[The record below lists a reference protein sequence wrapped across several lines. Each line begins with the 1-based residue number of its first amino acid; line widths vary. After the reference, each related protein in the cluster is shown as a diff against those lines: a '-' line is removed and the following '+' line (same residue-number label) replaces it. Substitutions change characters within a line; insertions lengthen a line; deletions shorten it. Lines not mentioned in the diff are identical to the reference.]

1 MDGFLHQRWR
11 AALCLESV
19 VSNSTGMCATFFPRR
34 LVSCRDGG
42 EQALPNVR
50 CMERQAPRVR
60 GVRLFLGG
68 LVGLAVGKKYGAL
81 AEREESGSQI
91 GSGYPE
97 SVGMVTERPVVELC
111 KLTDATLDAGPDGGG
126 PENTVLAEL
135 QVAIAP
141 LRQEPAD
148 FFIRGA
154 GEEKDVVEVALP
166 GKFGFLLRQARV
178 LHELAGR
185 E

>member
-1 MDGFLHQRWR
+1 
-11 AALCLESV
+11 
-19 VSNSTGMCATFFPRR
+19 MCATFFPRR

-50 CMERQAPRVR
+50 CMERQAPRGR
-60 GVRLFLGG
+60 GVRLLLGC
-68 LVGLAVGKKYGAL
+68 LVGVSVGKKYGAL
-81 AEREESGSQI
+81 AEREESGIQI

-97 SVGMVTERPVVELC
+97 SVGMVTERPVVELR
-111 KLTDATLDAGPDGGG
+111 KLTDATLHAGPDGGG

-154 GEEKDVVEVALP
+154 GEEKDVVKVALP
-166 GKFGFLLRQARV
+166 GKFGFLLRQARC
-178 LHELAGR
+178 LPERRGEFMHGLGCCGQSFRDMNAGKAA
-185 E
+185 